1 MAQPKWCRIERWF
14 MTLMRFSPEF
24 DPVDALLALQRE
36 LGNRFDRPFGLDL
49 GPSGRGVYPAVN
61 VFTDREGYVLRM
73 EVPGV
78 APEGLEIETQG
89 RTLRVSGKR
98 EIKTPGEGSFHRR
111 ERAVGEFSRSLQLPA
126 DLDVAR
132 ADASCKHGMLTIRI
146 PKNKE
151 AKPQQISVKA
161 A

>member
-1 MAQPKWCRIERWF
+1 MA
-14 MTLMRFSPEF
+14 LMQFSSES
-24 DPVDALLALQRE
+24 DRVDALLALQRE
-36 LGNRFDRPFGLDL
+36 LSNRFDRPFGLDL
-49 GPSGRGVYPAVN
+49 GPSGRGVFPAIN

-78 APEGLEIETQG
+78 APENLEIQTQS

-98 EIKTPGEGSFHRR
+98 DIKPPGEGSFHRR

-126 DLDVAR
+126 DLDTAR
-132 ADASCKHGMLTIRI
+132 AEASCKHGMLTIRI
-146 PKNKE
+146 PKNEE
-151 AKPQQISVKA
+151 AKPHQITVKA

>member
-1 MAQPKWCRIERWF
+1 MAQ
-14 MTLMRFSPEF
+14 MRFSPQF
-24 DPVDALLALQRE
+24 DSVDALLALQRE
-36 LGNRFDRPFGLDL
+36 LSGAFDRPLGLDL

-78 APEGLEIETQG
+78 APEDLEIETQS

-98 EIKTPGEGSFHRR
+98 DVKTPEEGSFHRR
-111 ERAVGEFSRSLQLPA
+111 ERAVGQFSRSLQLPA

-132 ADASCKHGMLTIRI
+132 AEASCKHGMLTIRI
-146 PKNKE
+146 PKNEE
-151 AKPQQISVKA
+151 AKPHQISVKVA
-161 A
+161 